1 MEKITAV
8 FILCLSIL
16 SGFAQLPGNISYQA
30 VIRDVNN
37 TLVTNQNIRVRLSI
51 LNAPTSTTPL
61 WQEVQTPNTNDN
73 GLISLQLGQYV
84 AFPANLFRNNSTLFL
99 KTEIDPSGGTVY
111 SISGTSQLLS
121 TPYAMYAQDVENVN
135 DADADPTNELQT
147 ISISGTVLTLSHG
160 GGSVVLPSSGGGG
173 DNWGTQ
179 VAIANNTLSGNGTTA
194 SPLGIAQQSAT
205 SGQVLKWNGTTWTP
219 ANDETGASGGPPTGP
234 AGGDLSGTYPDPII
248 GAGKVGNVHIAN
260 EAITE
265 IKLSDNSVS
274 SSKIQD
280 LTIVAS
286 DLANNS
292 VTTPKMAD
300 YAVTTPKIADNSV
313 LDIKIGSGAVTE
325 SKIMTGAVT
334 SAKIA
339 DAAVTGQKIAQA
351 GATSGQVLK
360 WSGSTWAP
368 ANDETGS
375 GGSNPTGPAGGDLS
389 GTYPNPTIANN
400 AVTTAKIADNAVTS
414 SKIANNAVTIAKLPA
429 GATASTFLKGDG
441 TWATPEGITGTGVN
455 GKIAFWN
462 STSSITQNTNFVW
475 DNMNS
480 RLGIGTAS
488 PTAELHVTRN
498 NSATNSQVWI
508 KQLGTGNATLG
519 FSIGTSQDWAMG
531 IDQSD
536 LNKFKIS
543 PSYNAAANPVMTMT
557 NNGMVGIGTDN
568 PGTNRLKVISS
579 ASGGNNATM
588 YVENQHASGLA
599 FKGST
604 NSSDGTSLLIQQGS
618 GYMLRCDG
626 YDPNWFVGMIVKGRS
641 VGINTDNTGNFNLV
655 VNGTAAK
662 PGGGSWAT
670 WSDGRLKDVK
680 GSYTRGLSE
689 ISSLETVVFSYKSGN
704 PLNLSSTPEY
714 VGFIA
719 QDVKKYIPEA
729 VTEGADGYL
738 NFDMH
743 AINVALVNAV
753 KTLDSKVKALEQELK
768 QVNDTNLSLKS
779 NYIELSN
786 RLEELEK
793 FMNLSQK

>member
-1 MEKITAV
+1 MKKIYFLFV
-8 FILCLSIL
+8 FVLVVTNVI
-16 SGFAQLPGNISYQA
+16 AQLPGNISYQA
-30 VIRDVNN
+30 VIRDLNN

-84 AFPANLFRNNSTLFL
+84 AFPANLFRDNGTLFL
-99 KTEIDPSGGTVY
+99 KTEVDPAGGTSY

-121 TPYAMYAQDVENVN
+121 TPYAIYAKDVENN
-135 DADADPTNELQT
+135 DDADADPTNELQT
-147 ISISGTVLTLSHG
+147 ISISGTVLTLSQG
-160 GGSVVLPSSGGGG
+160 GGSVVLPTGGGGG

-179 VAIANNTLSGNGTTA
+179 VAITNSTLSGNGTTA

-205 SGQVLKWNGTTWTP
+205 SGQVLKWSGSTWLP
-219 ANDETGASGGPPTGP
+219 QDDETGASGGPPTGP
-234 AGGDLSGTYPDPII
+234 AGGDL
-248 GAGKVGNVHIAN
+248 N
-260 EAITE
+260 
-265 IKLSDNSVS
+265 
-274 SSKIQD
+274 
-280 LTIVAS
+280 
-286 DLANNS
+286 
-292 VTTPKMAD
+292 
-300 YAVTTPKIADNSV
+300 
-313 LDIKIGSGAVTE
+313 
-325 SKIMTGAVT
+325 
-334 SAKIA
+334 
-339 DAAVTGQKIAQA
+339 
-351 GATSGQVLK
+351 
-360 WSGSTWAP
+360 
-368 ANDETGS
+368 
-375 GGSNPTGPAGGDLS
+375 
-389 GTYPNPTIANN
+389 GTYPNPTIAIY

-414 SKIANNAVTIAKLPA
+414 SKITNNAVTIAKLPA
-429 GATASTFLKGDG
+429 GATASTFLRGDG
-441 TWATPEGITGTGVN
+441 TWATPAGITGTGVN

-462 STSSITQNTNFVW
+462 STSSITQNTGFVW
-475 DNMNS
+475 DNVNS
-480 RLGIGTAS
+480 RLGIGTAN
-488 PTAELHVTRN
+488 PNAELHVQRN

-508 KQLGTGNATLG
+508 RQTGTGNASLG

-543 PSYNAAANPVMTMT
+543 PSFDAAYNPVMTMT

-599 FKGST
+599 FRGST

-641 VGINTDNTGNFNLV
+641 VGINTDNTGDFNLV

-662 PGGGSWAT
+662 PGGGSWST
-670 WSDGRLKDVK
+670 WSDGRLKNVK
-680 GSYTRGLSE
+680 GTYNRGLSE
-689 ISSLETVVFSYKSGN
+689 ISALETVVFSYKNGN

-719 QDVKKYIPEA
+719 QDVQKYIPEA

-753 KTLDSKVKALEQELK
+753 KTLDSKVSALEAELARLAEENQQHVANFELLNARLNSLENK
-768 QVNDTNLSLKS
+768 TDTTA
-779 NYIELSN
+779 
-786 RLEELEK
+786 R
-793 FMNLSQK
+793 